1 MLFEDL
7 SLPEEILQAVK
18 ELGYERTTEIQEK
31 TIPLLIDGKDV
42 IGRSHTGTGKTA
54 AFGIPAIMQVE
65 PESKSVQVLILCPTR
80 ELAMQAADEIR
91 KFAKFLSYI
100 HPVAIFGGADIEK
113 QIWSLRRGANIVIGT
128 PGRVIDHLERKT
140 LKLDGVKT
148 VILDEADEMLNMG
161 FREDIETILAK
172 APTERQTVLF
182 SATMPPPIMAI
193 TKEFQND
200 PVLVG
205 VEEKSRTVDSVK
217 QYSYE
222 VPFGKK
228 DDALIMLLTALEP
241 KLAIIFCNT
250 KVKVQELSDLLVAG
264 NFKAAGLHGDMKQ
277 MSRTQVLNSFKHGK
291 INILIATDVA
301 ARGIDVDDVDIVF
314 NYDLPQDNEYYIH
327 RIGRTGRAGKKG
339 ESHTLISGRRQVYDL
354 RDLARFTKAE
364 IEPKSLPTKEEIIEM
379 KIRRL
384 FERIEA
390 ASESGKYDRFIAAS
404 ERLIN
409 DSGLKA
415 ERIAEVLLGMKLSKD
430 LKHIP
435 DTIKADPYVP
445 RNRKPY
451 GDNARGGSRGGYGG
465 NSGGKSFG
473 GKGGY
478 KGDKARGGFPA
489 GGSYRGNR
497 DGDGTARGGFPAG
510 YRGDKARGGFP
521 AERNYGSSERPSREN
536 GYNKNR

>member
-54 AFGIPAIMQVE
+54 AFGIPAIMQVD
-65 PESKSVQVLILCPTR
+65 PDNKAVQVLILCPTR

-91 KFAKFLSYI
+91 KFAKFLTFI

-148 VILDEADEMLNMG
+148 VVLDEADEMLNMG

-193 TKEFQND
+193 TKEYQND

-250 KVKVQELSDLLVAG
+250 KVKVQELSDLLVAN

-277 MSRTQVLNSFKHGK
+277 MSRTQVLTSFKHGK

-301 ARGIDVDDVDIVF
+301 ARGIDVDDVEMVF

-354 RDLARFTKAE
+354 RDLARFTKAD
-364 IEPKSLPTKEEIIEM
+364 ITTKMLPTKEEIIDT

-404 ERLIN
+404 ERLL
-409 DSGLKA
+409 DESGLTP

-445 RNRKPY
+445 KKRSYSDRSGGTGYGGNGGGRSFGGRGRGNDRGGYSDRNGHGDRDRNGGGYKKPY
-451 GDNARGGSRGGYGG
+451 GDR
-465 NSGGKSFG
+465 SGRT
-473 GKGGY
+473 
-478 KGDKARGGFPA
+478 D
-489 GGSYRGNR
+489 
-497 DGDGTARGGFPAG
+497 
-510 YRGDKARGGFP
+510 
-521 AERNYGSSERPSREN
+521 RNYSNSERPSREN

>member
-18 ELGYERTTEIQEK
+18 ELGYEQATEIQEK

-54 AFGIPAIMQVE
+54 AFGIPGIMQVD
-65 PESKSVQVLILCPTR
+65 PDNKSVQLLILCPTR

-91 KFAKFLSYI
+91 KFAKFLTYI

-148 VILDEADEMLNMG
+148 VVLDEADEMLNMG

-172 APTERQTVLF
+172 APAERQTVLF

-193 TKEFQND
+193 TKEYQNS

-205 VEEKSRTVDSVK
+205 VEEKSRTVDSVT

-228 DDALIMLLTALEP
+228 DDALIMLLTALDP

-250 KVKVQELSDLLVAG
+250 KVKVQELSDMLVANG
-264 NFKAAGLHGDMKQ
+264 FKAAGLHGDMKQ

-301 ARGIDVDDVDIVF
+301 ARGIDVEDVDIVF

-354 RDLARFTKAE
+354 RDLARFVKAE
-364 IEPKSLPTKEEIIEM
+364 ITPKTLPTKEEIIEM
-379 KIRRL
+379 KVRRL
-384 FERIEA
+384 FDRIETA
-390 ASESGKYDRFIAAS
+390 AESGKYDRFMS
-404 ERLIN
+404 VFEKLI
-409 DSGLKA
+409 A
-415 ERIAEVLLGMKLSKD
+415 ERGLSPETIAVVLLGMRLSKD
-430 LKHIP
+430 LKHVP

-445 RNRKPY
+445 KNRRQYSDRPQNGGGRSFGGGRNDR
-451 GDNARGGSRGGYGG
+451 GDRNDRGGGYNKGGYKKSYGGYGG
-465 NSGGKSFG
+465 GKSSG
-473 GKGGY
+473 
-478 KGDKARGGFPA
+478 
-489 GGSYRGNR
+489 
-497 DGDGTARGGFPAG
+497 
-510 YRGDKARGGFP
+510 
-521 AERNYGSSERPSREN
+521 YGSDRSNEHRPNREN
-536 GYNKNR
+536 GYNKGINRG

>member
-18 ELGYERTTEIQEK
+18 ELSYEQATEIQEK

-54 AFGIPAIMQVE
+54 AFGIPAIMQVD
-65 PESKSVQVLILCPTR
+65 PDNKAVQVLILCPTR

-91 KFAKFLSYI
+91 KFAKFLTFI

-148 VILDEADEMLNMG
+148 VVLDEADEMLNMG

-172 APTERQTVLF
+172 APSERQTVLF

-193 TKEFQND
+193 TKEYQKD
-200 PVLVG
+200 PILVG

-241 KLAIIFCNT
+241 KLSIIFCNT
-250 KVKVQELSDLLVAG
+250 KVKVQELSDLLVAN

-301 ARGIDVDDVDIVF
+301 ARGIDVDDVEMVF

-339 ESHTLISGRRQVYDL
+339 ESHTLITGRRQVYDL

-364 IEPKSLPTKEEIIEM
+364 IIPKTLPSKEEIIEM

-384 FERIEA
+384 FERIKT

-404 ERLIN
+404 EKLI
-409 DSGLKA
+409 DESGLTPD
-415 ERIAEVLLGMKLSKD
+415 RIAEVLLGMRLSKD

-435 DTIKADPYVP
+435 ETIKADPYVP
-445 RNRKPY
+445 KKRWGSPHGQY
-451 GDNARGGSRGGYGG
+451 GDNDRGRGGNGGGRSFGGGRGRGGYGG
-465 NSGGKSFG
+465 NVGAASRRPQNNENNGGERG
-473 GKGGY
+473 YNGGGY
-478 KGDKARGGFPA
+478 KKSYGDKNERYGG
-489 GGSYRGNR
+489 
-497 DGDGTARGGFPAG
+497 
-510 YRGDKARGGFP
+510 K
-521 AERNYGSSERPSREN
+521 NYGNAERPSREN
-536 GYNKNR
+536 GYNKGR